1 VSRSSESTT
10 TERVGWSAVEVA
22 RRAYADLRAGQYVNL
37 GIGLPTMLLDVADGE
52 DDGEDRP
59 IMFHSEN
66 GILGLTSLDSD
77 TDPDPDLIDA
87 GKRPSSLVPGGSF
100 FSHAESFAM
109 IRGGHIDVA
118 VLGAFEVAVNGD
130 FANWSPVVDPM
141 SKEVTPEW
149 QLPGVGGA
157 VDLAMGA
164 KEVFVLLRAIERK
177 GLSRLVTQ
185 CRLPLTGR
193 QCVDRVY
200 GDLGVFTPDGDAFRV
215 VELAPGVSE
224 EHVQGVF
231 DRAGTDVRFA

>member
-1 VSRSSESTT
+1 VPRSSDSPTA
-10 TERVGWSAVEVA
+10 ERIGWSAGDIA
-22 RRAYADLRAGQYVNL
+22 RRAYADLEAGQYVNL

-52 DDGEDRP
+52 GRA

-66 GILGLTSLDSD
+66 GILGLTSLGSD

-141 SKEVTPEW
+141 SKELTPEW

-164 KEVFVLLRAIERK
+164 KQVFVLLRAIERK
-177 GLSRLVTQ
+177 GISRLVSR

-193 QCVDRVY
+193 RSVDRVY
-200 GDLGVFTPDGDAFRV
+200 GDLGVFEPDGESFRA
-215 VELAPGVSE
+215 VELAPGVDE
-224 EHVQGVF
+224 DHVRGVF
-231 DRAGTDVRFA
+231 ERAGTPLVLG